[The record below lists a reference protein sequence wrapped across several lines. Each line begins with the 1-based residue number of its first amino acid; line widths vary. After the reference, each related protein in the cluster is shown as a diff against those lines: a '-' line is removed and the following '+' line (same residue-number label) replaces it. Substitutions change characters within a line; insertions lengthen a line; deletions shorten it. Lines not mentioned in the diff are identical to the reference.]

1 MSKKILK
8 NLKTPLTI
16 ELILENNDP
25 KSTLRSSI
33 TKAIDNN
40 MTSESKTSHLSL
52 KYVVKPCPYELNRIS
67 RVKNVRIEISI
78 YNKKVN

>member
-52 KYVVKPCPYELNRIS
+52 KYV
-67 RVKNVRIEISI
+67 
-78 YNKKVN
+78 